1 MSRISNLLLG
11 PELLWI
17 IFYIL
22 VSILIKVS
30 HSPVKSMDDFWVN
43 MAYIVP
49 LILIPLTFAL
59 YFVPGVIHSWLLLRI
74 WIVGLV
80 GSHYVLDKSL
90 NAHSEGGPG
99 VGTAYMM
106 GMAIVFVMLI
116 AGTIFAVIKF
126 R

>member
-1 MSRISNLLLG
+1 MSRISNFLLG

-17 IFYIL
+17 IFYII
-22 VSILIKVS
+22 VSVIIKVS

-59 YFVPGVIHSWLLLRI
+59 YFVPGVIISWLLLRI
-74 WIVGLV
+74 WIVGIV
-80 GSHYVLDKSL
+80 GSHYVIDKSL
-90 NAHSEGGPG
+90 SAHSEGGPG
-99 VGTAYMM
+99 VGTAYMI